1 MNEAGNFPASV
12 KERAAG
18 STLRQKGEYSMSA
31 DIWWN
36 LLLVWYL
43 LAGIAFVFWYGDE
56 ENAA

>member
-1 MNEAGNFPASV
+1 MKEHAAGNP
-12 KERAAG
+12 
-18 STLRQKGEYSMSA
+18 LRQKGENSMSA

-43 LAGIAFVFWYGDE
+43 LAGTAFVFWYGDE

>member
-1 MNEAGNFPASV
+1 MKEHAAGNP
-12 KERAAG
+12 
-18 STLRQKGEYSMSA
+18 LRQKGENSMSA